1 MTTPIMPSCMKAP
14 VQQMLGQLGTSS
26 SESSVPASA
35 CSTNQR
41 SVLSLSGLCGP
52 ITGQYFHYLAL
63 LPRPGHVDVAVV
75 QTRELVTQDPAP
87 IRDQYCGLW
96 TNQKVVLASSGPIR
110 GQYWQALD
118 QSEVSIHLVIIFSRS
133 TELASPVSRKLIS
146 SFRICNRK
154 CSYYCFYLGFITQFA
169 FCKCIVANL
178 SR

>member
-14 VQQMLGQLGTSS
+14 VQQMLGQLGTRS

-41 SVLSLSGLCGP
+41 SVLSWSGLYGP
-52 ITGQYFHYLAL
+52 ITGQYYHYLAL

-75 QTRELVTQDPAP
+75 QTRELVTQDPA
-87 IRDQYCGLW
+87 
-96 TNQKVVLASSGPIR
+96 PIR

-169 FCKCIVANL
+169 FRKCIYQGKTAI
-178 SR
+178 

>member
-1 MTTPIMPSCMKAP
+1 MKAP
-14 VQQMLGQLGTSS
+14 VQQMLGQLGTRS

-35 CSTNQR
+35 CSTNHM

-52 ITGQYFHYLAL
+52 ITGQYYHYLAL

-87 IRDQYCGLW
+87 IRY
-96 TNQKVVLASSGPIR
+96 
-110 GQYWQALD
+110 QYWQALD